1 MEDSLRRP
9 PEAWALVVA
18 GAVWLVGA
26 SASGALAFL
35 VAALPGALLL
45 ACGVG
50 ALLIWDD
57 PRVRRYGALGA
68 LLGVLLA
75 LPLGFLVGG
84 VTALLLLALA
94 AAAFVAAGMLALRE
108 TDRVDGVPAPVP
120 ALGVSAEVAG
130 DDAMLALFDI
140 ALPKPTEEAAERH
153 VRELAEAEE
162 HFTARGWLE
171 KPERFHVAPP
181 PFAAVASEKGRAA
194 RVDFEHLSCP
204 SGYEPHEGEPGRER
218 WLGYAR
224 VHTAH
229 A

>member
-45 ACGVG
+45 ASGVG

-75 LPLGFLVGG
+75 LPL
-84 VTALLLLALA
+84 
-94 AAAFVAAGMLALRE
+94 
-108 TDRVDGVPAPVP
+108 
-120 ALGVSAEVAG
+120 
-130 DDAMLALFDI
+130 
-140 ALPKPTEEAAERH
+140 
-153 VRELAEAEE
+153 
-162 HFTARGWLE
+162 
-171 KPERFHVAPP
+171 
-181 PFAAVASEKGRAA
+181 
-194 RVDFEHLSCP
+194 
-204 SGYEPHEGEPGRER
+204 
-218 WLGYAR
+218 
-224 VHTAH
+224 
-229 A
+229 